1 MAAQRRVQMRV
12 TNMVP
17 DIQYAMQQSQTALSA
32 ALQQVSTGLRVNQP
46 SDDPAAAAK
55 MVVSLAASA
64 NVDQYTSNISSVLPQ
79 MQTADSA
86 ISSVVTSLNSALTA
100 GTSGATGTESA
111 ANRQVLATQVA
122 SDLTSVIA
130 EANTSFQGAYVFG
143 GSASSTPPFVAASTS
158 YTSAQGTVAS
168 PLTFATPLTAGSVTS
183 ISDATTGDTMT
194 FTAAAGDTIATLQAK
209 ISSAV
214 SAGTLAAG
222 TSATIDAAGHLSIAT
237 NTSTAGIVVSSNDAA
252 FGSMAA
258 TPGTQVA
265 NAYAY
270 VGNSNQNWVQVGD
283 SMNVATNVPGNQ
295 LFTSGTNAIASLNG
309 LITALQSGTSAQI
322 GAAATAVSTALNAVS
337 QQRVPL
343 DNTISQ
349 LNDQESYLGQDT
361 VTLTTQQTALV
372 GVNIAD
378 AATNLSQA
386 ELTNSAVL
394 AAAAKVLPQT
404 LLDFLK

>member
-1 MAAQRRVQMRV
+1 
-12 TNMVP
+12 
-17 DIQYAMQQSQTALSA
+17 
-32 ALQQVSTGLRVNQP
+32 
-46 SDDPAAAAK
+46 
-55 MVVSLAASA
+55 
-64 NVDQYTSNISSVLPQ
+64 

>member
-1 MAAQRRVQMRV
+1 MRV